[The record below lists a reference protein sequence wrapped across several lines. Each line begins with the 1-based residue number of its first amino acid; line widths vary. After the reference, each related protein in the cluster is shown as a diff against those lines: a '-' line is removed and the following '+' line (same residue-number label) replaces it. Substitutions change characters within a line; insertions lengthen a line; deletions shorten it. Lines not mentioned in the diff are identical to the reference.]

1 MRKKLKLEMKTINI
15 NKSHALIFHL
25 SSFQPFHVFSAF
37 FLSIGGK
44 KIYNFLFGGIFQ
56 KITPVTTF

>member
-1 MRKKLKLEMKTINI
+1 MKTINI

-25 SSFQPFHVFSAF
+25 SSFQPFHVFLAF

-44 KIYNFLFGGIFQ
+44 KICNFLFGGIFQ